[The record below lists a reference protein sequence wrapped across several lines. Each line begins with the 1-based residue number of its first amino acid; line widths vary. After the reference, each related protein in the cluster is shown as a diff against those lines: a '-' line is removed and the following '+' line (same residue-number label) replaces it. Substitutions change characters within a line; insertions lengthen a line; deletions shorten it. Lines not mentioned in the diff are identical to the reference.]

1 MDSRPFFEAA
11 PGTAATPLLRHV
23 GSADNQSGKMIGIQI
38 GAISFIDEGV
48 DKVLDIV
55 QERASANALFLATFS
70 FSYGTAGRQVKG
82 LPFPGHGK
90 HEYDTNLRGG
100 NFARVHSQYYRDTGI
115 EPSSTQAP
123 DHGEFDVLADVIPK
137 ARERGMRVF
146 CLVQDHF
153 PKSFPGIEKLQEHD
167 FNGERADT
175 LCKNNPYYRN
185 LLTGLMEDL
194 ARSYDIDGVMF
205 VCEHQG
211 AFSDTLGSRLRGR
224 FRGKPGSRTC
234 FCPFCR
240 DKAKQQG
247 IRFDRVQQ
255 GFLEL
260 ETLVTAG
267 RTRRTMPDGYYVNLW
282 RLLLKYPELLAWEHF
297 FHEGVREVYGLMREQ
312 LKSAKPG
319 AAFGIH
325 VWHNITMSPIYR
337 AEQDLAR
344 LSEGSDF
351 LKLAIY
357 HNCGGPRLASY
368 IESVGETM
376 YGDVPPQE
384 LLQFHYD
391 MLNYTG
397 SDYPN
402 VRQTGLGADFVY
414 HESQRAVA
422 QAGSSPVYAGI
433 DIDIPVEPDDLIT
446 GSADRGAL
454 STREGICAAVR
465 EAFRAGVD
473 GIVMSRKYSEMRL
486 ESLSGVGDALRA
498 LPRHSRRLG

>member
-1 MDSRPFFEAA
+1 MDGRTLLQVAA
-11 PGTAATPLLRHV
+11 GTAAKPVL
-23 GSADNQSGKMIGIQI
+23 ADTGPTDRPTEKMAGIQI

-48 DKVLDIV
+48 DGVLDIV

-70 FSYGTAGRQVKG
+70 FSNGTAGRQVQG

-90 HEYDTNLRGG
+90 HEYDANFRGG

-115 EPSSTQAP
+115 EPSSAQAP
-123 DHGEFDVLADVIPK
+123 DYGEFDLLAEVIPK
-137 ARERGMRVF
+137 ACERGMRVF

-153 PKSFPGIEKLQEHD
+153 PKDFPGIDRLQEQD
-167 FNGERADT
+167 FNGQRADT

-185 LLTGLMEDL
+185 FLAGLMEDL

-247 IRFDRVQQ
+247 IQFDRVQQ

-260 ETLVTAG
+260 ESFVAAG
-267 RTRRTMPDGYYVNLW
+267 RGRQTLPDGYFINLW
-282 RLLLKYPELLAWEHF
+282 RLVLKYPELLAWEHF
-297 FHEGVREVYGLMREQ
+297 FHEGVREVYGLMRQQ
-312 LKSAKPG
+312 LRSAKPG

-337 AEQDLAR
+337 AEQDLAQ
-344 LSEGSDF
+344 LSKVSDF
-351 LKLAIY
+351 LKPAIY

-368 IESVGETM
+368 IESVGETI
-376 YGDVPPQE
+376 YGDIPPEE
-384 LLQFHYD
+384 LLQFHYGV
-391 MLNYTG
+391 LNYRG
-397 SDYPN
+397 SGYPS

-414 HESQRAVA
+414 QESKRAVA
-422 QAGSSPVYAGI
+422 QANSVPVFAGI
-433 DIDIPVEPDDLIT
+433 DIDIPVEDPDLQT
-446 GSADRGAL
+446 GSTGRGAV
-454 STREGICAAVR
+454 STRDGICAAVH

-486 ESLSGVGDALRA
+486 DTLSGVGDALRA
-498 LPRHSRRLG
+498 LSRS

>member
-1 MDSRPFFEAA
+1 MDRRTSLQVAA
-11 PGTAATPLLRHV
+11 GTAAKPVL
-23 GSADNQSGKMIGIQI
+23 ADTGPTDRPTKKMAGIQI

-48 DKVLDIV
+48 DEVLDIV

-70 FSYGTAGRQVKG
+70 FSNGTAGRQLQG

-90 HEYDTNLRGG
+90 PEYDTNLRGG

-123 DHGEFDVLADVIPK
+123 DHGEFDLLADVIPK
-137 ARERGMRVF
+137 ARKRGMRVF
-146 CLVQDHF
+146 CLVQDQF
-153 PKSFPGIEKLQEHD
+153 PQSFPGVEKLQEHD
-167 FNGERADT
+167 FNGQRAET

-185 LLTGLMEDL
+185 FLAGLMEDL

-205 VCEHQG
+205 VCEYQG
-211 AFSDTLGSRLRGR
+211 ALSNTLGSRLRGKA
-224 FRGKPGSRTC
+224 RGKPGSRTC

-247 IRFDRVQQ
+247 IQFDRAQQ

-260 ETLVTAG
+260 EKFVAAG
-267 RTRRTMPDGYYVNLW
+267 RARQALPDGYYTNLW
-282 RLLLKYPELLAWEHF
+282 RLFLRYPELLAWEHL

-337 AEQDLAR
+337 AEQDLAQ
-344 LSEGSDF
+344 LSKVSDF
-351 LKLAIY
+351 LKPAVY

-368 IESVGETM
+368 IESVGETI

-384 LLQFHYD
+384 LLQFHYGVLD
-391 MLNYTG
+391 YRG
-397 SDYPN
+397 SGYPS

-414 HESQRAVA
+414 QESRRAVA
-422 QAGSSPVYAGI
+422 QAGSAPIYAGI
-433 DIDIPVEPDDLIT
+433 DIDIPIEDPDLQA
-446 GSADRGAL
+446 GSADGGAR

-486 ESLSGVGDALRA
+486 DSLSGVGDALKA
-498 LPRHSRRLG
+498 LPRP